1 MNKWTELLSG
11 VLLIIIPIVVAFY
24 SQNWGAWNFW
34 TAAGTFFKGGLF
46 WFIVMIGVLFVL
58 LGISDLKENT
68 PAPMPAPKPSA
79 VPAPTPKRKK

>member
-1 MNKWTELLSG
+1 MNKWSELLTG

-34 TAAGTFFKGGLF
+34 SAAGTFFKGGLF
-46 WFIVMIGVLFVL
+46 WFVVMIGVLFVL

-68 PAPMPAPKPSA
+68 PAPMPAKPSA
-79 VPAPTPKRKK
+79 PAVAPKRKK